1 MGDGGDEHP
10 TLLLDLGLLLERAVQ
25 LDGHGVEGGGDL
37 IDLRYARA
45 GKSNAQV
52 SVGHLSR
59 GLAQRAQR
67 PQEQPTEDERHDRGN
82 AADGQRGAK
91 YAGDRIVATE
101 RRVDLSGE
109 PRGGPFD
116 LDEAK
121 RSEENTSEP
130 Q

>member
-1 MGDGGDEHP
+1 MRISDWSSDVCSSDLRRAEVMGDGGDEHP

-67 PQEQPTEDERHDRGN
+67 PQEQPTEDEQIGRAH
-82 AADGQRGAK
+82 
-91 YAGDRIVATE
+91 V
-101 RRVDLSGE
+101 
-109 PRGGPFD
+109 
-116 LDEAK
+116 
-121 RSEENTSEP
+121 
-130 Q
+130 